1 MTLAVTAVGFT
12 ASAQKRHRGRGAE
25 CPVSDA
31 RKCREKSPKF
41 KPSVQAERKEKPLY
55 DFDYI
60 ARSDGWLASYNAAG
74 LHGAVPVPG
83 VSYAEAYFGKQNG
96 RFINYWESDDS
107 YDFGLKTES
116 FRRFEKVSFYGK
128 MQYRYFRGQHMSG
141 SILLNPGD
149 RPFDLVEFTPGTKTR
164 EQYILSGGV
173 GFLLTKKLTG
183 GLRIDYEADNYAKR
197 KDLRHSNTM
206 MDLNLS
212 AGFVYRFA
220 AVELGA
226 NYLYRKNTERV
237 LCEQIG
243 TTGGNYDMFF
253 NKGVWFGEKGLWT
266 GNGMHLN
273 EPGISGLPMK
283 DSEQGAALQIA
294 FRSRG
299 FRFFNEFT
307 YRYRKG
313 ETGEKGTIWTHSGSD
328 VLEYRGVMSVAH
340 RRNVHLIRGNFRYV
354 NLKNNE
360 NVLRSENI
368 GGVVQ
373 TVIYGS
379 RQIYRQRAV
388 NAGLEYEF
396 DWKADR
402 YNPVMSLRAGAD
414 YYNRSGIGSLVFPY
428 TRSQYVEN
436 VRVHIGAD
444 RNFRVGRGWL
454 KCSVE
459 LACHTGGG
467 SRLGEGR
474 TASSVPGMDPGA
486 YAAGNEEYRNYEYEY
501 LAATRGELSLG
512 VRYTRPV
519 GRIALPVYG
528 DLGWSGVHAGK
539 LDWVA
544 GRNRSVFA
552 LAIGCQF

>member
-1 MTLAVTAVGFT
+1 MKM
-12 ASAQKRHRGRGAE
+12 S
-25 CPVSDA
+25 C
-31 RKCREKSPKF
+31 
-41 KPSVQAERKEKPLY
+41 
-55 DFDYI
+55 
-60 ARSDGWLASYNAAG
+60 AA
-74 LHGAVPVPG
+74 
-83 VSYAEAYFGKQNG
+83 K
-96 RFINYWESDDS
+96 I
-107 YDFGLKTES
+107 
-116 FRRFEKVSFYGK
+116 
-128 MQYRYFRGQHMSG
+128 
-141 SILLNPGD
+141 
-149 RPFDLVEFTPGTKTR
+149 
-164 EQYILSGGV
+164 
-173 GFLLTKKLTG
+173 
-183 GLRIDYEADNYAKR
+183 
-197 KDLRHSNTM
+197 
-206 MDLNLS
+206 S
-212 AGFVYRFA
+212 AG
-220 AVELGA
+220 
-226 NYLYRKNTERV
+226 
-237 LCEQIG
+237 
-243 TTGGNYDMFF
+243 
-253 NKGVWFGEKGLWT
+253 W
-266 GNGMHLN
+266 
-273 EPGISGLPMK
+273 
-283 DSEQGAALQIA
+283 
-294 FRSRG
+294 
-299 FRFFNEFT
+299 
-307 YRYRKG
+307 
-313 ETGEKGTIWTHSGSD
+313 
-328 VLEYRGVMSVAH
+328 
-340 RRNVHLIRGNFRYV
+340 
-354 NLKNNE
+354 
-360 NVLRSENI
+360 
-368 GGVVQ
+368 

-467 SRLGEGR
+467 SPLDEGQ
-474 TASSVPGMDPGA
+474 TASSVPDMEPGV

>member
-1 MTLAVTAVGFT
+1 M
-12 ASAQKRHRGRGAE
+12 
-25 CPVSDA
+25 CIVS
-31 RKCREKSPKF
+31 
-41 KPSVQAERKEKPLY
+41 
-55 DFDYI
+55 
-60 ARSDGWLASYNAAG
+60 
-74 LHGAVPVPG
+74 
-83 VSYAEAYFGKQNG
+83 
-96 RFINYWESDDS
+96 
-107 YDFGLKTES
+107 
-116 FRRFEKVSFYGK
+116 
-128 MQYRYFRGQHMSG
+128 
-141 SILLNPGD
+141 
-149 RPFDLVEFTPGTKTR
+149 
-164 EQYILSGGV
+164 
-173 GFLLTKKLTG
+173 
-183 GLRIDYEADNYAKR
+183 LRWNWG
-197 KDLRHSNTM
+197 H
-206 MDLNLS
+206 
-212 AGFVYRFA
+212 
-220 AVELGA
+220 
-226 NYLYRKNTERV
+226 YLYRKNTERV

-243 TTGGNYDMFF
+243 TTGENYDMFF

-340 RRNVHLIRGNFRYV
+340 RRNVHLIRETSDTSTRRTM
-354 NLKNNE
+354 KM
-360 NVLRSENI
+360 SCAAKI
-368 GGVVQ
+368 SAGVVQ

-436 VRVHIGAD
+436 VRVHVGAD

-459 LACHTGGG
+459 WHVIRAAAAR
-467 SRLGEGR
+467 SMRGR
-474 TASSVPGMDPGA
+474 RPLRCRIWSPESM
-486 YAAGNEEYRNYEYEY
+486 RR
-501 LAATRGELSLG
+501 ATRSTEITNTNTLQ
-512 VRYTRPV
+512 RPGGTVARSALYASV

-539 LDWVA
+539 L
-544 GRNRSVFA
+544 
-552 LAIGCQF
+552 IG